1 MAYPGDIITC
11 KGVVSGKINESG
23 ENLLQLDLLA
33 ENQNG
38 EVLLKG
44 SATVALHT

>member
-1 MAYPGDIITC
+1 
-11 KGVVSGKINESG
+11 
-23 ENLLQLDLLA
+23 LDLLA